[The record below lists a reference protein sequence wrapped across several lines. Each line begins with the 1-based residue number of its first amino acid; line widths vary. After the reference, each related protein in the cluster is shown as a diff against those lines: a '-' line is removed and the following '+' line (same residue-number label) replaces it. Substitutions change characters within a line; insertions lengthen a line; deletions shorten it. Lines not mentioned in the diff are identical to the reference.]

1 VRDKSIIFM
10 VSRGVIEKRKIS
22 DFRTDLFITDL
33 GIETWNK
40 IKEKQN
46 EIK

>member
-1 VRDKSIIFM
+1 M
-10 VSRGVIEKRKIS
+10 VSRGLIEKRKVS

-33 GIETWNK
+33 GLEALRKIE
-40 IKEKQN
+40 EKQN